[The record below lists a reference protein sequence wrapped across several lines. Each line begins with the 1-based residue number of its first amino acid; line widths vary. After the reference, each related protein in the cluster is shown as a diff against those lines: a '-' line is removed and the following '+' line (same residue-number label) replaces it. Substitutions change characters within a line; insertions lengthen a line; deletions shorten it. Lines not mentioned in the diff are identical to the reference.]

1 MPSTFAGG
9 VRRLIFTGNVKT
21 NLDNKYVGGAGVGA
35 HSTAARRALKRR
47 ATSSKGSLGPNNTLV
62 GYNRVVEQSNG
73 ENRNR
78 VVEQSNAEPSYNISP
93 TLMAQFTHNAT
104 VQSIPIPSW
113 HPYYGYYYSVINNGL
128 NTPEQQEEIR
138 NSIIQQH
145 PDPTD
150 PIYST

>member
-62 GYNRVVEQSNG
+62 DYSNHCCNSEIG
-73 ENRNR
+73 NTTTIVNS
-78 VVEQSNAEPSYNISP
+78 SNTIPIVNISIQ
-93 TLMAQFTHNAT
+93 TSNTNLMYH
-104 VQSIPIPSW
+104 
-113 HPYYGYYYSVINNGL
+113 
-128 NTPEQQEEIR
+128 
-138 NSIIQQH
+138 
-145 PDPTD
+145 
-150 PIYST
+150 

>member
-62 GYNRVVEQSNG
+62 GY
-73 ENRNR
+73 NR